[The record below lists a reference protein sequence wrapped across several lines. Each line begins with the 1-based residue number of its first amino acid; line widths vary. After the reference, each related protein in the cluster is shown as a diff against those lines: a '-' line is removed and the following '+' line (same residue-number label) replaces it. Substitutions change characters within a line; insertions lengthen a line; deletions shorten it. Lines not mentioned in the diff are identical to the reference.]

1 MENELNQNQSSKE
14 QVNVCH
20 KIYECFKSLDGASNF
35 KIDPETSGDDGDL
48 SFSFEQSKT
57 VFKVEVLSTEY
68 FKLIRIINAFDFTA
82 TKSIEE
88 MNLLGRAN
96 QFNAYAVGIKAL
108 VYVKKVG
115 YVDFCADILSA
126 NGDVNFNDLNLSL
139 VLLRSAPMNFLAVT
153 KD

>member
-1 MENELNQNQSSKE
+1 MEKELNQNQISE
-14 QVNVCH
+14 VQINVCH
-20 KIYECFKSLDGASNF
+20 KIYEFFKSLDGASDF
-35 KIDPETSGDDGDL
+35 KIETETSGDDGDL

-57 VFKVEVLSTEY
+57 IFKVEVLSTEY

-82 TKSIEE
+82 TKSIEG

-108 VYVKKVG
+108 VHTKKVG
-115 YVDFCADILSA
+115 YVDFCVDILSSK
-126 NGDVNFNDLNLSL
+126 GDVNSSDLNLSL